1 MSGAHEGDLL
11 AELRS
16 ARSEIAA
23 LEVRRTPAPV
33 PTAGSPSTASR
44 QAPASL
50 ERSGPVSGLRSSVR
64 WDANAHVGDVQLHAR
79 HSGCLDFSGGG
90 SVRGAGLVLCTT
102 TPEGPGPRS
111 QLASPSTI
119 PPRDIAMDT
128 ECALGRKGAALA
140 ETRAAEVLGKLLNA
154 AREDRENEAREWE
167 RERRERRSERTALR
181 EQIAELRRRI
191 HEKESEALSM
201 SQRERETGRDC
212 VALQEQVSS
221 LQRQLTH
228 RQLDKDKQEDS
239 GIEAGKIL
247 AEAKHILA
255 EAKREAAELETVTAN
270 ERDKFKHAITMKVA
284 ARSEAATIRADAE
297 VMRKTAEAELQ
308 DARDKARD
316 LQRKAE
322 EDAEA
327 SSAARSEAATMR
339 ADAEAMR
346 KTAEA
351 ELQDARDKAR
361 DLQRKAEEDAEAS
374 SAARSEAATMRADA
388 EAMRKTAEAELQD
401 ARDKAREA
409 QHHDRPEKNCA
420 DKVCSRCQVVADEI
434 LSLQTDVIRLEKE
447 HNRTLV
453 NQNEQQREHQ
463 QLMFEAAQ
471 AHAGEMREMQKE
483 AARSYAEV
491 KGLTQQLYLLQTE
504 MAVLKER
511 ERSFLSKSAVNEVQ
525 SAQSVYSD
533 FPSASGAPHLSGS
546 EPPVRAQPSPPPRN
560 TGVRSPPCLSPQNAS
575 PGSAL
580 LFPLS
585 GSKAMTDQTPTP
597 RRLCHTESGTKTP
610 NGIDGASQ
618 ISTALS
624 SQHVPEAT
632 TQSYQYGLWAAT
644 SVPNASRE
652 LKGDGSA
659 AGSSPGPHDATQL
672 SERAS
677 HIAKAAKEWSASPS
691 ADSSFALSSTG
702 TPLTTPVKCRG
713 KEDECKGSEQC
724 LLASFGT
731 SPDNHIRPGVCDID
745 ALSSVPMSSQNSLS
759 ESRSSNSALRH
770 FVPELCEH
778 AEALPEGFVSPEK
791 SGSKSFSKTVSS
803 AASSTTSS
811 VWAQRC
817 KVGIGLYFQRTP
829 GEDSILRVK
838 SIVKASSAGV
848 CGQVSLLRH
857 ARAHPASFP
866 SRPYPAFVFHACMP
880 NLCVFLSPGG
890 CWR

>member
-33 PTAGSPSTASR
+33 PTAGSPSTTSR

-181 EQIAELRRRI
+181 EQIAALRRRI
-191 HEKESEALSM
+191 HEKESEAMSM

-270 ERDKFKHAITMKVA
+270 ERDKFKHAITMKV
-284 ARSEAATIRADAE
+284 
-297 VMRKTAEAELQ
+297 
-308 DARDKARD
+308 
-316 LQRKAE
+316 
-322 EDAEA
+322 
-327 SSAARSEAATMR
+327 AARSEAATMR

-546 EPPVRAQPSPPPRN
+546 EPPVSAQPSPPPRN

-618 ISTALS
+618 FSTALS

-745 ALSSVPMSSQNSLS
+745 ALSSGPIPVKTRSQNQDLPTQRCGILCPNCVSTQRLFLKALFRLRNQGQNRSQKQSAPRQVQRRPRCGRSGARS
-759 ESRSSNSALRH
+759 ESV
-770 FVPELCEH
+770 FI
-778 AEALPEGFVSPEK
+778 
-791 SGSKSFSKTVSS
+791 SS
-803 AASSTTSS
+803 ARRA
-811 VWAQRC
+811 
-817 KVGIGLYFQRTP
+817 RT
-829 GEDSILRVK
+829 RYY
-838 SIVKASSAGV
+838 A
-848 CGQVSLLRH
+848 
-857 ARAHPASFP
+857 
-866 SRPYPAFVFHACMP
+866 
-880 NLCVFLSPGG
+880 
-890 CWR
+890 

>member
-239 GIEAGKIL
+239 GTEAGKIL

-361 DLQRKAEEDAEAS
+361 
-374 SAARSEAATMRADA
+374 
-388 EAMRKTAEAELQD
+388 
-401 ARDKAREA
+401 EA

-434 LSLQTDVIRLEKE
+434 LSLQTDLIRLEKE

-618 ISTALS
+618 FSTALS

-731 SPDNHIRPGVCDID
+731 GPDNHIRPGVCDID
-745 ALSSVPMSSQNSLS
+745 ALSSGPMSSQNSLS
-759 ESRSSNSALRH
+759 ESRSPNSALRH

>member
-1 MSGAHEGDLL
+1 MSGAHAGDLL

-33 PTAGSPSTASR
+33 PTAGSPSTTSR

-119 PPRDIAMDT
+119 PPRDIATDT

-181 EQIAELRRRI
+181 EQIAALRRRI
-191 HEKESEALSM
+191 HEKESEAMSM

-327 SSAARSEAATMR
+327 SSAARSEAATI
-339 ADAEAMR
+339 
-346 KTAEA
+346 
-351 ELQDARDKAR
+351 
-361 DLQRKAEEDAEAS
+361 
-374 SAARSEAATMRADA
+374 RADA

-585 GSKAMTDQTPTP
+585 GSKAMTDKTPTP

-644 SVPNASRE
+644 SVPNATWE

-745 ALSSVPMSSQNSLS
+745 ALSSGPMSSQNSLS
-759 ESRSSNSALRH
+759 ESRSPNSALRH

>member
-1 MSGAHEGDLL
+1 
-11 AELRS
+11 
-16 ARSEIAA
+16 
-23 LEVRRTPAPV
+23 
-33 PTAGSPSTASR
+33 
-44 QAPASL
+44 
-50 ERSGPVSGLRSSVR
+50 
-64 WDANAHVGDVQLHAR
+64 
-79 HSGCLDFSGGG
+79 
-90 SVRGAGLVLCTT
+90 
-102 TPEGPGPRS
+102 
-111 QLASPSTI
+111 
-119 PPRDIAMDT
+119 
-128 ECALGRKGAALA
+128 
-140 ETRAAEVLGKLLNA
+140 
-154 AREDRENEAREWE
+154 
-167 RERRERRSERTALR
+167 
-181 EQIAELRRRI
+181 
-191 HEKESEALSM
+191 
-201 SQRERETGRDC
+201 
-212 VALQEQVSS
+212 
-221 LQRQLTH
+221 
-228 RQLDKDKQEDS
+228 
-239 GIEAGKIL
+239 
-247 AEAKHILA
+247 
-255 EAKREAAELETVTAN
+255 
-270 ERDKFKHAITMKVA
+270 
-284 ARSEAATIRADAE
+284 
-297 VMRKTAEAELQ
+297 
-308 DARDKARD
+308 
-316 LQRKAE
+316 
-322 EDAEA
+322 
-327 SSAARSEAATMR
+327 
-339 ADAEAMR
+339 
-346 KTAEA
+346 
-351 ELQDARDKAR
+351 
-361 DLQRKAEEDAEAS
+361 
-374 SAARSEAATMRADA
+374 
-388 EAMRKTAEAELQD
+388 
-401 ARDKAREA
+401 
-409 QHHDRPEKNCA
+409 
-420 DKVCSRCQVVADEI
+420 
-434 LSLQTDVIRLEKE
+434 
-447 HNRTLV
+447 
-453 NQNEQQREHQ
+453 
-463 QLMFEAAQ
+463 
-471 AHAGEMREMQKE
+471 MQKE

-585 GSKAMTDQTPTP
+585 GSKAMTDKTPTP

-618 ISTALS
+618 FSTALS

-745 ALSSVPMSSQNSLS
+745 ALSSGPMSSQNSLS
-759 ESRSSNSALRH
+759 ESRSPNSALRH

>member
-297 VMRKTAEAELQ
+297 V
-308 DARDKARD
+308 
-316 LQRKAE
+316 
-322 EDAEA
+322 
-327 SSAARSEAATMR
+327 
-339 ADAEAMR
+339 
-346 KTAEA
+346 
-351 ELQDARDKAR
+351 
-361 DLQRKAEEDAEAS
+361 
-374 SAARSEAATMRADA
+374 
-388 EAMRKTAEAELQD
+388 MRKTAEAELQD

>member
-33 PTAGSPSTASR
+33 PTAGSPSTTSR

-119 PPRDIAMDT
+119 PPRDIATDT

-167 RERRERRSERTALR
+167 RERRERRSERAALR

-191 HEKESEALSM
+191 HEKESETLSM

-239 GIEAGKIL
+239 GTEAGKIL

-270 ERDKFKHAITMKVA
+270 ERDKFKHAITMKV
-284 ARSEAATIRADAE
+284 
-297 VMRKTAEAELQ
+297 
-308 DARDKARD
+308 
-316 LQRKAE
+316 
-322 EDAEA
+322 
-327 SSAARSEAATMR
+327 AARSEAATMR

-409 QHHDRPEKNCA
+409 QHHDRPEKHCA

-434 LSLQTDVIRLEKE
+434 LSLQTDLIRLEKE

-533 FPSASGAPHLSGS
+533 FQSASGAPHLSGS

-585 GSKAMTDQTPTP
+585 GSKAMTDKTPTP

-618 ISTALS
+618 FSTALS

-632 TQSYQYGLWAAT
+632 TQSYQYGMWAAT
-644 SVPNASRE
+644 SVPNAAWE

-659 AGSSPGPHDATQL
+659 AGSSPGPHAATQL

-745 ALSSVPMSSQNSLS
+745 ALSSGPMSSQNSLS

-880 NLCVFLSPGG
+880 NLCVPITRWLLAMK
-890 CWR
+890 

>member
-1 MSGAHEGDLL
+1 
-11 AELRS
+11 
-16 ARSEIAA
+16 
-23 LEVRRTPAPV
+23 
-33 PTAGSPSTASR
+33 
-44 QAPASL
+44 
-50 ERSGPVSGLRSSVR
+50 
-64 WDANAHVGDVQLHAR
+64 
-79 HSGCLDFSGGG
+79 
-90 SVRGAGLVLCTT
+90 
-102 TPEGPGPRS
+102 
-111 QLASPSTI
+111 
-119 PPRDIAMDT
+119 
-128 ECALGRKGAALA
+128 
-140 ETRAAEVLGKLLNA
+140 
-154 AREDRENEAREWE
+154 
-167 RERRERRSERTALR
+167 
-181 EQIAELRRRI
+181 
-191 HEKESEALSM
+191 
-201 SQRERETGRDC
+201 
-212 VALQEQVSS
+212 
-221 LQRQLTH
+221 
-228 RQLDKDKQEDS
+228 
-239 GIEAGKIL
+239 
-247 AEAKHILA
+247 
-255 EAKREAAELETVTAN
+255 
-270 ERDKFKHAITMKVA
+270 
-284 ARSEAATIRADAE
+284 
-297 VMRKTAEAELQ
+297 
-308 DARDKARD
+308 
-316 LQRKAE
+316 
-322 EDAEA
+322 
-327 SSAARSEAATMR
+327 
-339 ADAEAMR
+339 
-346 KTAEA
+346 
-351 ELQDARDKAR
+351 
-361 DLQRKAEEDAEAS
+361 
-374 SAARSEAATMRADA
+374 
-388 EAMRKTAEAELQD
+388 
-401 ARDKAREA
+401 
-409 QHHDRPEKNCA
+409 
-420 DKVCSRCQVVADEI
+420 
-434 LSLQTDVIRLEKE
+434 
-447 HNRTLV
+447 
-453 NQNEQQREHQ
+453 
-463 QLMFEAAQ
+463 MFEAAQ

-745 ALSSVPMSSQNSLS
+745 ALSSGPMSSQNSLS
-759 ESRSSNSALRH
+759 ESRSPNSALRH

>member
-239 GIEAGKIL
+239 GTEAGKIL

-297 VMRKTAEAELQ
+297 V
-308 DARDKARD
+308 
-316 LQRKAE
+316 
-322 EDAEA
+322 
-327 SSAARSEAATMR
+327 
-339 ADAEAMR
+339 MR

-618 ISTALS
+618 FSTALS

-745 ALSSVPMSSQNSLS
+745 ALSSGPMSSQNSLS

>member
-191 HEKESEALSM
+191 HEKESEAMSM

-239 GIEAGKIL
+239 GTEAGKIL

-327 SSAARSEAATMR
+327 SSAARSEAATIR
-339 ADAEAMR
+339 AD
-346 KTAEA
+346 
-351 ELQDARDKAR
+351 
-361 DLQRKAEEDAEAS
+361 S
-374 SAARSEAATMRADA
+374 

-618 ISTALS
+618 FSTALS

-745 ALSSVPMSSQNSLS
+745 ALSSGPMSSQNSLS
-759 ESRSSNSALRH
+759 ESRSPNSALRH

>member
-239 GIEAGKIL
+239 GTEAGKIL

-270 ERDKFKHAITMKVA
+270 ERDKFKHAITMKV
-284 ARSEAATIRADAE
+284 
-297 VMRKTAEAELQ
+297 
-308 DARDKARD
+308 
-316 LQRKAE
+316 
-322 EDAEA
+322 
-327 SSAARSEAATMR
+327 AARSEAATMR

-374 SAARSEAATMRADA
+374 SAARSEAATIRADA

-546 EPPVRAQPSPPPRN
+546 EPPVSAQPSPPPRN

-618 ISTALS
+618 FSTALS

-731 SPDNHIRPGVCDID
+731 GPDNHIRPGVCDID
-745 ALSSVPMSSQNSLS
+745 ALSSGPMSSQNSLS

>member
-33 PTAGSPSTASR
+33 PTAGSPSTTSR

-191 HEKESEALSM
+191 HEKESEAMSM

-297 VMRKTAEAELQ
+297 VMRKT
-308 DARDKARD
+308 
-316 LQRKAE
+316 
-322 EDAEA
+322 
-327 SSAARSEAATMR
+327 T
-339 ADAEAMR
+339 
-346 KTAEA
+346 
-351 ELQDARDKAR
+351 
-361 DLQRKAEEDAEAS
+361 
-374 SAARSEAATMRADA
+374 
-388 EAMRKTAEAELQD
+388 EAELQD
-401 ARDKAREA
+401 ARDKAREE
-409 QHHDRPEKNCA
+409 QHHDRPEKDCA
-420 DKVCSRCQVVADEI
+420 DKVCSRC
-434 LSLQTDVIRLEKE
+434 LSLQTDLIRLEKE

-585 GSKAMTDQTPTP
+585 GSKAMTDKTPTP

-618 ISTALS
+618 FSTALS

-745 ALSSVPMSSQNSLS
+745 ALSSGPMSSQNSLS
-759 ESRSSNSALRH
+759 ESRSPNSALRH

>member
-33 PTAGSPSTASR
+33 PTAGSPSTTSR

-119 PPRDIAMDT
+119 PPRDIATDT

-181 EQIAELRRRI
+181 EQIAALRRRI
-191 HEKESEALSM
+191 HEKESEAMSM

-239 GIEAGKIL
+239 GTEAGKIL

-297 VMRKTAEAELQ
+297 V
-308 DARDKARD
+308 
-316 LQRKAE
+316 
-322 EDAEA
+322 
-327 SSAARSEAATMR
+327 
-339 ADAEAMR
+339 MR

-585 GSKAMTDQTPTP
+585 GSKAMTDKTPTP

-618 ISTALS
+618 FSTALS

-731 SPDNHIRPGVCDID
+731 SPDNQIRPGVCDID
-745 ALSSVPMSSQNSLS
+745 ALSSGPMSSQNSLS

-770 FVPELCEH
+770 FVPVLCEH

-880 NLCVFLSPGG
+880 NLCVPITRWLLAMK
-890 CWR
+890 